1 MLYIQIMLGVFFTS
15 YCAMLLSLLLIN
27 NKLDSKSDMGTM
39 LLASSLPAILA
50 TKLCLSISL
59 FVCKILKKFSR

>member
-27 NKLDSKSDMGTM
+27 NKLDSKSDMGAM